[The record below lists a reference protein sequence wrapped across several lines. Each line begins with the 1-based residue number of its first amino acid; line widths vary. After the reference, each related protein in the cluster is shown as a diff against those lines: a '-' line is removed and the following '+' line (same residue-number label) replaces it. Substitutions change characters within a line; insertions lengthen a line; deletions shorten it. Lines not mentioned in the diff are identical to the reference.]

1 MKWSECYGKG
11 QKPDFA
17 AVEAFVGETLW
28 GEFHAFMEA
37 NCPAAPKFE
46 YSACTMQT
54 GWNIKYKKAGKNVCT
69 VYPMDGYLICMILIG
84 GDGALEAE
92 ARLDEFTPY
101 VRELYRGTR
110 LFNGSRWL
118 FMEVKSREV
127 LRDLEELVYIRL
139 RCMGITPGPVTKPAG
154 RARTGGKAKS
164 AGSLGSGGSLGS
176 AESPGSGGSP
186 TPAISPPPAKLPR
199 PSNNP
204 QKEAPADEN

>member
-1 MKWSECYGKG
+1 
-11 QKPDFA
+11 
-17 AVEAFVGETLW
+17 
-28 GEFHAFMEA
+28 ME
-37 NCPAAPKFE
+37 
-46 YSACTMQT
+46 
-54 GWNIKYKKAGKNVCT
+54 
-69 VYPMDGYLICMILIG
+69 GYLICMILIG

-92 ARLDEFTPY
+92 ARLEEFTPY
-101 VRELYRGTR
+101 VRELYRATR

-139 RCMGITPGPVTKPAG
+139 RCMGITPGPVAKPAG

-176 AESPGSGGSP
+176 AGSP
-186 TPAISPPPAKLPR
+186 DSAESLGSAGSPDPAISPDSAISPPPAKLPR

-204 QKEAPADEN
+204 PKEAPADEN

>member
-69 VYPMDGYLICMILIG
+69 VYPMEGYLICMILIG

-92 ARLDEFTPY
+92 ARLEEFTPY
-101 VRELYRGTR
+101 DGSPERVFPSSLEVTAVFEAEMRWRLMEEYGADSYEVMDDGKLLFRRGFTDR
-110 LFNGSRWL
+110 DTVFGWLLSFGSA
-118 FMEVKSREV
+118 V
-127 LRDLEELVYIRL
+127 ELVEPQDLREEFGRL
-139 RCMGITPGPVTKPAG
+139 IKEI
-154 RARTGGKAKS
+154 GKKYN
-164 AGSLGSGGSLGS
+164 GD
-176 AESPGSGGSP
+176 
-186 TPAISPPPAKLPR
+186 T
-199 PSNNP
+199 
-204 QKEAPADEN
+204 

>member
-28 GEFHAFMEA
+28 GEFHTFMEA

-92 ARLDEFTPY
+92 ARLEEFTPY

-127 LRDLEELVYIRL
+127 LQDLEELVYIRM
-139 RCMGITPGPVTKPAG
+139 RCMGITPGPVAKPAG
-154 RARTGGKAKS
+154 RARTGEKAKS
-164 AGSLGSGGSLGS
+164 AGSP
-176 AESPGSGGSP
+176 A
-186 TPAISPPPAKLPR
+186 PAISPPPAKLPR